1 MTPKKIAS
9 FALGPIGA
17 AALGLITLPFVA
29 WFFSPD
35 DIGRLSMLQV
45 TLGFAILV
53 FSLGLDQAY
62 VREFHEST
70 DRAAL
75 LRAVF
80 LPGFIFLTI
89 VLAILIVLPWSISEI
104 LFGIDSQ
111 LLTLLLVGAIL
122 IQFCSRFLSLI
133 LRMQEKGLAYS
144 MSQVLPKLLFL
155 IILGA
160 YFLFKAEPVFQNL
173 MIATVLSSFAVFLI
187 YAWNTRD
194 EWSTALSAT
203 IDRFHQKQMIRFGV
217 PLIGGGI
224 AFWGLTAMDKF
235 FIRGLSS
242 FEELGIYSVAISF
255 SAAAL
260 VFQAVFSTVWAP
272 IVYKWAS
279 QDIDPLKIK
288 EVIDYSTLAVV
299 TLWSLSGMFSWL
311 VTYILPP
318 KYDQAQY
325 ILVASMAY
333 PLLYTLSEATGV
345 GVGIKK
351 KTIYSMLA
359 AVIALIINAIGNWY
373 LVPAYGA
380 AGAAIASGIAF
391 FAFFIVRTEA
401 SSLLWHSF
409 ERLRMY
415 ALIFIMVILSI
426 IINVLK
432 IQSLL
437 MFFAYLTMLLIV
449 SFLFKSQLILIIK
462 YTLRYLKANKLYPYS

>member
-1 MTPKKIAS
+1 MTPKQILA
-9 FALGPIGA
+9 FAVGPIGGA
-17 AALGLITLPFVA
+17 LLGLITLPFVA
-29 WFFSPD
+29 WYFSPA

-80 LPGFIFLTI
+80 LPGFIFLAIALT
-89 VLAILIVLPWSISEI
+89 VLVVLPWSISEI
-104 LFGIDSQ
+104 LFGIDSK
-111 LLTLLLVGAIL
+111 LLTLLLVVAIL
-122 IQFCSRFLSLI
+122 LQFFSRFLSLI

-160 YFLFKAEPVFQNL
+160 YFLFKAEPIFQNL

-187 YAWNTRD
+187 YSWNTRD

-203 IDRFHQKQMIRFGV
+203 IDMFHQKQMIRFGV

-279 QDIDPLKIK
+279 QDIDPSKIK

-299 TLWSLSGMFSWL
+299 TLWSLAGMFSWL

-318 KYDQAQY
+318 KYDQVQY
-325 ILVASMAY
+325 ILIASMAY

-345 GVGIKK
+345 GIGIRK

-359 AVIALIINAIGNWY
+359 AMIALIINALGNWY
-373 LVPAYGA
+373 LIPLYGA
-380 AGAAIASGIAF
+380 AGAAVASAISFLG
-391 FAFFIVRTEA
+391 FFIVRTEA
-401 SSLLWHSF
+401 SSLVWYSF
-409 ERLRMY
+409 ERVRMY
-415 ALIFIMVILSI
+415 IIIIVMVTLSI
-426 IINVLK
+426 IVNFI
-432 IQSLL
+432 IISPIAMIFIYSATLL
-437 MFFAYLTMLLIV
+437 GSILLFKKQFIFFSKHI
-449 SFLFKSQLILIIK
+449 FQLFKSIK
-462 YTLRYLKANKLYPYS
+462 AV